1 MLPSLKLFESW
12 WIHYGVYLLVEALV
26 VYLIAGIGTL
36 DMTGDFPMG
45 IGAGS
50 DRLKLMSY
58 QRRLFKSYLIYNG

>member
-1 MLPSLKLFESW
+1 
-12 WIHYGVYLLVEALV
+12 
-26 VYLIAGIGTL
+26 
-36 DMTGDFPMG
+36 MTGDFPMG